1 MARPAGDGNG
11 VGGTAGRGV
20 AGGGTSASSGV
31 TADNAANPVANQT
44 TAQNTISPVQQHKP
58 VVNQTEPITPPPQQ
72 HGAPDAVIKPA
83 SQSAGEQAPIITP
96 DRRAQGAQEKPAKTS
111 SPRQKVSVD
120 TSRHTLLQA
129 IAIKG
134 VDATDPLAN
143 DLRKSLGLS
152 DGKNMRVNIPGHPP
166 MWLFRKNGKRLD
178 TIAGELS
185 QSGER
190 YLDAHDRQEM
200 LDKLYDNPDHMTP
213 EGTATKAQREY
224 EAEQADH
231 QAGSK
236 ERFESTIATH
246 DIYDETT
253 DAEWENILED
263 GRLMSAEEA
272 DKFFAEPAENQEHG
286 NDQQRTAQEARKNDA
301 GGIAENGTSGA
312 QETGG
317 KAFGLAGQT
326 NEEINAAA
334 QAEHEAEIAK
344 IKAERDAANKRA
356 KEAEEQLKADN
367 TSNGNAADAFSMT
380 QPEPVSKAQQ
390 KAIDKKKAETELV
403 GQSDLLSQSNAPTSN
418 QSEFEKIGMV
428 RSGDSWRWKGNV
440 DGDAYDSVTVRP
452 WKGGFTVTTGGYFN
466 SPLGGNALPTKEIG
480 TFKTESEAVSAAKE
494 QIASK
499 QVAKEDH
506 TGQPSISATE
516 NNPTDAAKSEFSTL
530 ERDLISKAHDKEY
543 DGDVGVVVGGGKVK
557 FVPIEDAIDAAKKA
571 IASGVKAVPFQIHN
585 ATGIRIGDVPL
596 VLEKVGAEFEST
608 TKESQNANSL
618 QTKHVSQRASGEDQ
632 SYVADGHRDSQ
643 PMGAGLAEHGQ
654 GLDHNRG
661 VSGSTQGAGT
671 RGNQGETGA
680 RAEPS
685 TELGEGRVV
694 RPESEPAS
702 GVNRHETTTEEGT
715 DHVIDADEI
724 GKGGLG
730 KKYRDNIA
738 AIKILNT
745 IEADGRD
752 ATPEER
758 KALSKYVG
766 WGAMKGL
773 FDPNNKT
780 WAKQHDE
787 LKELLTDEEFR
798 AARASTLDAHY
809 TSPEVVNSMYDAL
822 SRLGFK
828 SGRVLEP
835 SVGVGNF
842 FGLMPREMRNS
853 SQLYGVELDSLT
865 SRLVSALYPKA
876 KIAKATGFQDFEI
889 PSEYFDVVIGN
900 PPFGSYPLVDKERS
914 PYSGF
919 SIHNYFLAKSIDK
932 LRPGGIMAVVVS
944 HNFLDAQDSRV
955 RKWIG
960 ERAGLVGGVRLP
972 NTAFKDNAG
981 TEVVTDILI
990 FQKHDKD
997 GLPDSIAPW
1006 QDVVGQININPKTG
1020 EHATHNVNQF
1030 FVANPQYVLG
1040 KPSAGGTMY
1049 SANEYTVEQDG
1060 DIKNALAK
1068 WAKALPENMFDNIDR
1083 ASDAAVVDM
1092 AVPDGIKIG
1101 SYYVDANGKVM
1112 QRGNDLM
1119 GNKTAVA
1126 WEPRFDSQVG
1136 RMKGMIA
1143 IRDALRKQM
1152 RLERSVDATEQ
1163 DIEANRAE
1171 LNRLYDDF
1179 FKKYKH
1185 LNSTTNR
1192 SVFLDD
1198 PESHLIQGLE
1208 FDYDKGIGK
1217 ATAEKEGI
1225 EQREASATKA
1235 DIFRRRVSFPPNDHM
1250 TVTTAKDALL
1260 ASLNYR
1266 GKVDPA
1272 YMSEVYGK
1280 PMDEIVKELGDV
1292 VFDDPQSGIVTADE
1306 YLSGDVKTK
1315 LDEAKYAAQDNAK
1328 YRRNVEAL
1336 EKVIPKDKTPS
1347 EISVSIGASF
1357 VPADVYEQFVKHISG
1372 GSATASYIKATG
1384 QWLMAFN
1391 AGNDPSLN
1399 TGRFGTSDMSAQ
1411 DLFQLTMMG
1420 RGAVVKKTMRNSD
1433 GSTTTILMEKE
1444 TEAAREKQNAIKA
1457 EWQKWLWQD
1466 PERADR
1472 IASIYN
1478 DKMNRIVGR
1487 KYDGSHMS
1495 FPGMNPSYSLLAHQK
1510 NGVWRG
1516 LQTYQVLYDHV
1527 VGAGKTFEMAT
1538 LAMEMRRLGIARKP
1552 LVVVPNHLTLQFRS
1566 DFTRLYPGSDILVAA
1581 PEDFSKDNR
1590 ERLFAKI
1597 ITGDWDAVV
1606 IGHSSLKK
1614 IGLPEKTELAVL
1626 QEQISE
1632 LTDSIEDMKRARGD
1646 KRITADMERIRKNLD
1661 AKMRDK
1667 LAAVGKRSK
1676 MVTFDELGVDA
1687 MFIDEMHEFKN
1698 LAYNTTMDRNPGMG
1712 NPAGSA
1718 KAFDLFVK
1726 TRWLFDTFGD
1736 KTPFITATGTPI
1748 SNSLVEMF
1756 NMQRYMQYPTLKR
1769 QGLNVFDAWAKQ
1781 FGSVENVYEV
1791 SPSGSGYRQSTRF
1804 AKFTNL
1810 PALMSLYNTFAD
1822 TVTLDDLKAQ
1832 EEAQGN
1838 RFPVPKM
1845 VGGRPVLVVAKRSPS
1860 VAALMGVP
1868 EAQTDEAGNILFGA
1882 NLDSDIQIKQ
1892 DEKSGKWTAKVGDA
1906 RLGTFETEEDA
1917 RLKVVESA
1925 LTPVVS
1931 VDSESILGRFA
1942 NLRQLTK
1949 ETKGRVNALSLTGEA
1964 NKAGL
1969 DYRLIDPKA
1978 PDFPGS
1984 KINLAVDNMMRIY
1997 KQWDADKGTQLVFCD
2012 LSIPLSARSSYSN
2025 KSRRLYVRDEARGIE
2040 MKRGTM
2046 HAMPGHE
2053 DLPYFVVQRGD
2064 KESKRFDVYD
2074 AASGLR
2080 LQSDFRSK
2088 QDAIDAAIG
2097 FLSDEDKRQKW
2108 INAREATGEIE
2119 QGEIDEY
2126 NNENDIDVDDPS
2138 MFFTRDDVAGVSGSA
2153 KFSVYDDIKAKLIAK
2168 GVPEHEIAFIHDY
2181 NTPTAKD
2188 KLFKAV
2194 NHGGVR
2200 FLLGSTPKM
2209 GAGTNVQERLVG
2221 LHHIDAPWR
2230 PSDLEQREGRIIRR
2244 GNKLYERDPENFEV
2258 FIGRYATEQTYDT
2271 RRWQILEHKA
2281 RGIEQLRNYDGTL
2294 NEIDDIEGEAANAA
2308 DMKAAASGD
2317 PLILEETKL
2326 RTDVRRLENLQAA
2339 YADEVLSMTRK
2350 SRSAQEYADKSG
2362 PAFVREIRESIGT
2375 TAKHPVDK
2383 DGFAPIS
2390 VQGGK
2395 ALSDKDAANKALAS
2409 VFENVRSHM
2418 IDTAS
2423 IQYRG
2428 LEFELKHVSGNVIMY
2443 TPTGIGGTWGATD
2456 TFSPSGMVQRLKNY
2470 IDRLPAMLDD
2480 TLAGIEKSKKD
2491 AASMRELAKQ
2501 PFPQAADLERARE
2514 AHKKVQRA
2522 LMAKGPEVPDEQKAA
2537 VVSGIEQ
2544 QKAKLREL
2552 GFGDALNELSGS
2564 AKYSRSATLARN
2576 PHTESTLRDAIN
2588 SSFPGTKNFAD
2599 SLIATGKFHIIGS
2612 EDIGK
2617 HLGQGANFS
2626 KASQTDT
2633 PAFKKWFGDS
2643 KVVDSDGNP
2652 LVVSHFTDADDIS
2665 VFDRGRLGS
2674 NTESNTDQEQ
2684 ASKMARLGFWF
2695 SDSDIRYTHD
2705 RGRGV
2710 FADNK
2715 IDAFLAISHPK
2726 EYATF
2731 DEMWHE
2737 SDSYETAKE
2746 WRTKLEHDGYD
2757 GVVVRDDNELGGT
2770 SYVAFHPNQIK
2781 SATGNIGAFDQ
2792 TNHDIRYSKDGRI
2805 LAFVKNGET
2814 FFVHDNIS
2822 QTDDSVKGLLL
2833 HELGDHALMLGRT
2846 DAEFK
2851 NILRQFKMM
2860 GNAGNEK
2867 VIEAQ
2872 ARVPEGTP
2880 AHFVDE
2886 ESLGYFLEANPE
2898 LPFSQRVIAWF
2909 RDALRKLGEKL
2920 KGIQKLQWIQWANR
2934 LNESDIVYMATQ
2946 ATRGATATLRN
2957 SQDNSGKGVPLF
2969 SKQAQNDHYEVQ
2981 PDAARNLPIDGA
2993 ELTALRRAA
3002 AGIEAAERGITFTV
3016 NADGRAIVTG
3026 PARVKVPARFRRF
3039 ANDHG
3044 LTLVVQRSYGP
3055 FVNSNTPMPIAYR
3068 EAGALYFGEI
3078 GENHL
3083 DRTGKTRFSKPDQE
3097 NKARAFDGNGMT
3109 AAAVRAE
3116 ISPILAKWK
3125 HGNIQVVQ
3133 SISEL
3138 PDSLQREVHA
3148 VGAEGDMEGVYVGNG
3163 TVYMVADHLQN
3174 ARRVH
3179 EVLAHEAIG
3188 HLAAEE
3194 LTDQADY
3201 QRAINSVQT
3210 LDRIG
3215 NKTIRAL
3222 GDAVDERQPGLSA
3235 KSRAKEIMA
3244 LAVERGSYRDIPLL
3258 QKAITSIVSWV
3269 KARLRAMGLNTKWVN
3284 SMSEGEVFSMLRQG
3298 ERRLESE
3305 KTGKDGAVS
3314 GAAMASRGGVDG
3326 IIRRLKWKD
3335 SAVLNGLPSYRGDGF
3350 SIFATTEIPHE
3361 DDFQTH
3367 PYALHWGHIAQ
3378 IPEGSKP
3385 YQFTIRGEKGVGAIG
3400 DMKADVD
3407 GNGNIVAIHDINIY
3421 GKRAGIGAK
3430 IVASIAANSP
3440 SPIKIVEAIPQSQGF
3455 WRKVGLNE
3463 LDDKNTGYISATD
3476 AARYILGHER
3486 RTAQGFKEGVNRVP
3500 TDAGAEG
3507 VYREGIETGEVSP
3520 EEAGK
3525 YQFSRSSIIGASG
3538 RAYTPEQLAA
3548 MERTGSVVTK
3558 KTIQETIK
3566 SLWQDAGKK
3575 LAQGVFDQFRPVRD
3589 LSSHAYTLMRLS
3601 KGAPG
3606 AFEAFMHHGKLSLR
3620 DGAYDADTS
3629 GGVMEKVFYPLGKE
3643 STDFLRWVAG
3653 NRAERL
3659 ATEGKENLFTPDDI
3673 AAFKSLATGD
3683 TDFDYTLPNGNVTR
3697 NRMLIYRDS
3706 LRKFNEFNKNVL
3718 DMAEQSGLIDPESRH
3733 LWEHEFYVPFYR
3745 TVDDNDGGVRGMN
3758 IKQGVVRQEA
3768 FKKLKGGDEKLND
3781 LLANTLMN
3789 WAHLIDASAK
3799 NRAATAT
3806 LQAAVKVGAARLAL
3820 AGDKKTVWHMSGGQK
3835 VEYKVD
3841 DPYLLD
3847 AISSLEYAGLRGPAM
3862 DAMSTMKHWLTVGV
3876 TASPFFKVRNL
3887 IRDSIQSIAT
3897 ADMGYNPLSNV
3908 IKGYKL
3914 TDRAAQE
3921 YVSALAGGGLI
3932 RFGTMLEG
3940 NEASRVRQLIK
3951 QGASDQ
3957 HILDSES
3964 KLRAFYDKYAE
3975 PLISAYEELG
3985 NRGEE
3990 INRMALYDS
3999 LISKGVDH
4007 ATASLMA
4014 RDLMDFSMRG
4024 TWGTIRFLTQIVP
4037 FMNARLQGLYKL
4049 RRAAKE
4055 DPARFAIVIGG
4066 VALASLALLA
4076 AYGDDDDWKK
4086 REDWDRDNYWW
4097 FKIGDVAFRIPKP
4110 FEIGAIST
4118 LAERTA
4124 EYAFDDEMKFKRFSG
4139 LVLNNIENQLSMN
4152 PVPQLFKPIM
4162 DVYSNQ
4168 DSFTGR
4174 PIETMGME
4182 HLAPDYRF
4190 NQNTSMIGRGI
4201 STAGNTLTGDHFLS
4215 PVQVDHLIRSY
4226 FGWLGA
4232 SAVGIADIAV
4242 RSASNEPTRPALDY
4256 WKTITGSMVSELEG
4270 APSRYVTMMYDQA
4283 REIEQAYGT
4292 WRELM
4297 KEGKQEEAAA
4307 YRADNQDELSRY
4319 KRVEAIKRQETML
4332 NNRIKFIERS
4342 DLDSDEKKARI
4353 NALRQQQDQVARR
4366 L

>member
-1 MARPAGDGNG
+1 MDQTLTAPPAQDDLKAMLARSVPLKSPTLLDYAKTLASGVGAAASGIGEGIKQGSQLLGVPEGEEIGKGIRSLGDNASDYWNNTLTPGGKFSLTAPVIKDDLSFGPTPIASTVLSTLQSIPSNLVMAVPGTKATRALEGVGAGEAIEKGLGNLGVNADRAKWIGEHAPSSIGMAASEGVFSGLQNAAQTAQEIDQLPQDKLQASPFYQSAYAATDPTLPEQERRQQALEKVKDSAEKEIIARTIPLTGGISAATGGGILGQMARKARKSVIKEILGGIIPEAAQEFGQSGEEQLVQNLAMRNYADPTQSIGDGVLNSSVEGGLSGALLALLGGSVHGLTARNANHVVQPGQPGADTGISQPVNTPDGNQPGPVLTATPVVTPATMPENTPPVNTPEAAEVTPEATATTVASTVSPEATPSIESSTATPEATTSTAPIQTEPYQYKNIPSLNQATVGENIPAQPEQPQNTMGVMTRAAMASGALSAPWTVASNKQLSQQGTLTQPALPRPVLPQDEDNGATGQQTPTLATDSGGSAGNISQQGLPDAMVQPAVDGNG
-11 VGGTAGRGV
+11 VGGTTGRSV
-20 AGGGTSASSGV
+20 AGSGTAESSGI

-44 TAQNTISPVQQHKP
+44 SAQNTIAPVQHPQTAIKQENQP
-58 VVNQTEPITPPPQQ
+58 VINHTEPITPTPQQ
-72 HGAPDAVIKPA
+72 QGAPDAVIKTA
-83 SQSAGEQAPIITP
+83 SQSAGEQAPINTP
-96 DRRAQGAQEKPAKTS
+96 KPETPYKSRDAAK
-111 SPRQKVSVD
+111 
-120 TSRHTLLQA
+120 
-129 IAIKG
+129 
-134 VDATDPLAN
+134 
-143 DLRKSLGLS
+143 
-152 DGKNMRVNIPGHPP
+152 M
-166 MWLFRKNGKRLD
+166 
-178 TIAGELS
+178 
-185 QSGER
+185 
-190 YLDAHDRQEM
+190 
-200 LDKLYDNPDHMTP
+200 
-213 EGTATKAQREY
+213 
-224 EAEQADH
+224 
-231 QAGSK
+231 
-236 ERFESTIATH
+236 
-246 DIYDETT
+246 
-253 DAEWENILED
+253 
-263 GRLMSAEEA
+263 AEEA
-272 DKFFAEPAENQEHG
+272 DKPFAEPAENKEYG
-286 NDQQRTAQEARKNDA
+286 NDQQRTAQETRENDA
-301 GGIAENGTSGA
+301 GGIADNGTAGA

-356 KEAEEQLKADN
+356 TA
-367 TSNGNAADAFSMT
+367 
-380 QPEPVSKAQQ
+380 
-390 KAIDKKKAETELV
+390 
-403 GQSDLLSQSNAPTSN
+403 N

-466 SPLGGNALPTKEIG
+466 SPFGGNALPTKEIG
-480 TFKTESEAVSAAKE
+480 TFKTESEAVSVAKAL
-494 QIASK
+494 IASK
-499 QVAKEDH
+499 QDKKEGH
-506 TGQPSISATE
+506 AGQPSIPETE
-516 NNPTDAAKSEFSTL
+516 NNNTHTEPSTPESENVNTAQEPGKS
-530 ERDLISKAHDKEY
+530 
-543 DGDVGVVVGGGKVK
+543 
-557 FVPIEDAIDAAKKA
+557 
-571 IASGVKAVPFQIHN
+571 
-585 ATGIRIGDVPL
+585 
-596 VLEKVGAEFEST
+596 AEEPYKDTKSDQSAN
-608 TKESQNANSL
+608 KESQNANSV
-618 QTKHVSQRASGEDQ
+618 QTKPVSQRASDEDQ
-632 SYVADGHRDSQ
+632 SYVANGHRDRQ
-643 PMGAGLAEHGQ
+643 PLGAGLAEHSQ

-661 VSGSTQGAGT
+661 VSGGTQGAGT

-680 RAEPS
+680 RTEPS
-685 TELGEGRVV
+685 IELGEGRGV

-702 GVNRHETTTEEGT
+702 GVNRHDAPTEEGT

-730 KKYRDNIA
+730 KKFRDNVA
-738 AIKILNT
+738 AIKILKT
-745 IEADGRD
+745 LETEGRD

-766 WGAMKGL
+766 WGAMKGA
-773 FDPNNKT
+773 FDPNNKA
-780 WAKQHDE
+780 WAKQHNE

-809 TSPEVVNSMYDAL
+809 TSPEVVKGMYDAL
-822 SRLGFK
+822 ARLGFK

-842 FGLMPREMRNS
+842 FGLMPREMRNA

-876 KIAKATGFQDFEI
+876 KIAEATGFQDFEI

-944 HNFLDAQDSRV
+944 HNFLDAQDTRV

-960 ERAGLVGGVRLP
+960 ERAGLIGGVRLP

-990 FQKHDKD
+990 FQKHDNN
-997 GLPDSIAPW
+997 GFPDSIAPW
-1006 QDVVGQININPKTG
+1006 QDVVEQININPKTG
-1020 EHATHNVNQF
+1020 EHVTHNVNQF
-1030 FVANPQYVLG
+1030 FVANQQYVLG
-1040 KPSAGGTMY
+1040 KPSAGGSMY

-1060 DIKNALAK
+1060 DLKNELAK
-1068 WAKALPENMFDNIDR
+1068 WAKSLPENMFDNIDR

-1092 AVPDGIKIG
+1092 AVPDGIKVG
-1101 SYYVDANGKVM
+1101 SYYVDADDKVM

-1126 WEPRFDSQVG
+1126 WEPRYESQIG

-1179 FKKYKH
+1179 LKKYKH

-1192 SVFLDD
+1192 SIFLDD
-1198 PESHLIQGLE
+1198 PESHLIQALE

-1235 DIFRRRVSFPPNDHM
+1235 DIFKRRVAFPPQDHM

-1266 GKVDPA
+1266 GKVDPD
-1272 YMSEVYGK
+1272 YMAEVYGK

-1292 VFDDPQSGIVTADE
+1292 VFDDPQNGIVTADE

-1315 LDEAKYAAQDNAK
+1315 LDEAKYAAQGNDK

-1336 EKVIPKDKTPS
+1336 EKIVPKDKTPS
-1347 EISVSIGASF
+1347 EISVSIGAEF
-1357 VPADVYEQFVKHISG
+1357 VPADVYEQFAKHISG
-1372 GSATASYIKATG
+1372 GSATASYIKSTG
-1384 QWLMAFN
+1384 QWLMAFDN
-1391 AGNDPSLN
+1391 GNDPALN
-1399 TGRFGTSDMSAQ
+1399 SGRFGTSDMSAQ
-1411 DLFQLTMMG
+1411 ELFQLTMMG
-1420 RGAVVKKTMRNSD
+1420 RGAVVKKTLRNHD
-1433 GSTTTILMEKE
+1433 GSTTTILLEDK

-1478 DKMNRIVGR
+1478 DKMNRIVER

-1527 VGAGKTFEMAT
+1527 VGAGKTFEMVT

-1552 LVVVPNHLTLQFRS
+1552 LIVVPNHLTLQWRS
-1566 DFTRLYPGSDILVAA
+1566 DFTRLYPGSNILAAA

-1597 ITGDWDAVV
+1597 TTGDWDAVV
-1606 IGHSSLKK
+1606 VGHSSLKK
-1614 IGLPEKTELAVL
+1614 IGLPEKTEIAVL
-1626 QEQISE
+1626 QEQVDE
-1632 LTDSIEDMKRARGD
+1632 LADAIEDMKRARGD

-1661 AKMRDK
+1661 AKMKDK
-1667 LAAVGKRSK
+1667 LSALGKRSK

-1726 TRWLFDTFGD
+1726 TRWMFDTFGD
-1736 KTPFITATGTPI
+1736 KTPFISATGTPI

-1769 QGLNVFDAWAKQ
+1769 LGLNVFDAWARQ

-1791 SPSGSGYRQSTRF
+1791 APSGSGYRQSTRF
-1804 AKFTNL
+1804 SKFTNL

-1845 VGGRPVLVVAKRSPS
+1845 VGGRPVLVVAERSPY
-1860 VAALMGVP
+1860 VAALMGMP
-1868 EAQTDEAGNILFGA
+1868 KAQTDESGNILFNA
-1882 NLDSDIQIKQ
+1882 NLDDDIQIKQ
-1892 DEKSGKWTAKVGDA
+1892 DEKSGKWTARVGDKY
-1906 RLGTFETEEDA
+1906 LGLYDTAEDA

-1925 LTPVVS
+1925 LTPSVS
-1931 VDSESILGRFA
+1931 VDPDSILGRFGR
-1942 NLRQLTK
+1942 LRQLTK
-1949 ETKGRVNALSLTGEA
+1949 ETKGKVNALSLTGEA

-2025 KSRRLYVRDEARGIE
+2025 KSRRLYVRDDAGGIE

-2046 HAMPGHE
+2046 HAIPGYE
-2053 DLPYFVVQRGD
+2053 DLPFFVVQRGD

-2074 AASGLR
+2074 AASGQGLK
-2080 LQSDFRSK
+2080 SDFRSK
-2088 QDAIDAAIG
+2088 QDAIDATSG
-2097 FLSDEDKRQKW
+2097 LLGDEAKRQKW
-2108 INAREATGEIE
+2108 INARESTGEIE
-2119 QGEIDEY
+2119 QSEIDEY

-2138 MFFTRDDVAGVSGSA
+2138 LFFTRDDVAGISGA
-2153 KFSVYDDIKAKLIAK
+2153 ANFSVYDDIKSKLMDK
-2168 GVPEHEIAFIHDY
+2168 GVPENEIAFIHDY

-2194 NHGGVR
+2194 NHGSVR

-2258 FIGRYATEQTYDT
+2258 FIGRYATAQTYDT

-2339 YADEVLSMTRK
+2339 YADEVLAMTRK
-2350 SRSAQEYADKSG
+2350 ARSAQEYADTSG
-2362 PAFVREIRESIGT
+2362 PAFVREIRKNLETI
-2375 TAKHPVDK
+2375 AKHPVDK
-2383 DGFAPIS
+2383 DGFSPIS

-2395 ALSDKDAANKALAS
+2395 ALTDKDSANKALAS

-2418 IDTAS
+2418 IDKAS

-2428 LEFELKHVSGNVIMY
+2428 LAFELEYVAGNVIMR
-2443 TPTGIGGTWGATD
+2443 TPTGMGGMWGATD
-2456 TFSPSGMVQRLKNY
+2456 QFSPSGMVQRLKNY

-2480 TLAGIEKSKKD
+2480 TLASIEKSKKD
-2491 AASMRELAKQ
+2491 SASMRELAKQ

-2514 AHKKVQRA
+2514 DYKKVQRA
-2522 LMAKGPEVPDEQKAA
+2522 LMAKGPEVPVEQKVA

-2552 GFGDALNELSGS
+2552 GFGDALDEST
-2564 AKYSRSATLARN
+2564 KYSRSATLTRN
-2576 PHTESTLRDAIN
+2576 PHTESTLREAIN
-2588 SSFPGTKNFAD
+2588 SAFQGTKNFAD
-2599 SLIATGKFHIIGS
+2599 ALIATRKFHIIGS

-2617 HLGQGANFS
+2617 YLGEGKNFS

-2633 PAFKKWFGDS
+2633 F
-2643 KVVDSDGNP
+2643 N
-2652 LVVSHFTDADDIS
+2652 
-2665 VFDRGRLGS
+2665 
-2674 NTESNTDQEQ
+2674 
-2684 ASKMARLGFWF
+2684 
-2695 SDSDIRYTHD
+2695 
-2705 RGRGV
+2705 
-2710 FADNK
+2710 
-2715 IDAFLAISHPK
+2715 
-2726 EYATF
+2726 
-2731 DEMWHE
+2731 
-2737 SDSYETAKE
+2737 
-2746 WRTKLEHDGYD
+2746 
-2757 GVVVRDDNELGGT
+2757 
-2770 SYVAFHPNQIK
+2770 
-2781 SATGNIGAFDQ
+2781 Q
-2792 TNHDIRYSKDGRI
+2792 TNPDIRYSKDGRI
-2805 LAFVKNGET
+2805 LAFVRNGET

-2822 QTDDSVKGLLL
+2822 QTGDSVKGLLL
-2833 HELGDHALMLGRT
+2833 HELGDHALMLGRS

-2851 NILRQFKMM
+2851 KILRQFKMM
-2860 GNAGNEK
+2860 GKAGNEK

-2880 AHFVDE
+2880 AHLVDE
-2886 ESLGYFLEANPE
+2886 ESLGYFLEANPD
-2898 LPFSQRVIAWF
+2898 LTFSQRVIAWF
-2909 RDALRKLGEKL
+2909 RDALRKLGDKL
-2920 KGIQKLQWIQWANR
+2920 KGIQKLQWVQWANR

-2946 ATRGATATLRN
+2946 ATRNAPTALQN
-2957 SQDNSGKGVPLF
+2957 
-2969 SKQAQNDHYEVQ
+2969 AQN
-2981 PDAARNLPIDGA
+2981 
-2993 ELTALRRAA
+2993 
-3002 AGIEAAERGITFTV
+3002 
-3016 NADGRAIVTG
+3016 NADI
-3026 PARVKVPARFRRF
+3026 
-3039 ANDHG
+3039 N
-3044 LTLVVQRSYGP
+3044 
-3055 FVNSNTPMPIAYR
+3055 
-3068 EAGALYFGEI
+3068 
-3078 GENHL
+3078 
-3083 DRTGKTRFSKPDQE
+3083 TRFSK
-3097 NKARAFDGNGMT
+3097 
-3109 AAAVRAE
+3109 
-3116 ISPILAKWK
+3116 
-3125 HGNIQVVQ
+3125 
-3133 SISEL
+3133 
-3138 PDSLQREVHA
+3138 
-3148 VGAEGDMEGVYVGNG
+3148 
-3163 TVYMVADHLQN
+3163 
-3174 ARRVH
+3174 
-3179 EVLAHEAIG
+3179 
-3188 HLAAEE
+3188 
-3194 LTDQADY
+3194 
-3201 QRAINSVQT
+3201 
-3210 LDRIG
+3210 
-3215 NKTIRAL
+3215 
-3222 GDAVDERQPGLSA
+3222 
-3235 KSRAKEIMA
+3235 
-3244 LAVERGSYRDIPLL
+3244 
-3258 QKAITSIVSWV
+3258 
-3269 KARLRAMGLNTKWVN
+3269 
-3284 SMSEGEVFSMLRQG
+3284 
-3298 ERRLESE
+3298 
-3305 KTGKDGAVS
+3305 
-3314 GAAMASRGGVDG
+3314 
-3326 IIRRLKWKD
+3326 
-3335 SAVLNGLPSYRGDGF
+3335 
-3350 SIFATTEIPHE
+3350 
-3361 DDFQTH
+3361 
-3367 PYALHWGHIAQ
+3367 
-3378 IPEGSKP
+3378 
-3385 YQFTIRGEKGVGAIG
+3385 
-3400 DMKADVD
+3400 
-3407 GNGNIVAIHDINIY
+3407 
-3421 GKRAGIGAK
+3421 
-3430 IVASIAANSP
+3430 
-3440 SPIKIVEAIPQSQGF
+3440 
-3455 WRKVGLNE
+3455 
-3463 LDDKNTGYISATD
+3463 
-3476 AARYILGHER
+3476 
-3486 RTAQGFKEGVNRVP
+3486 
-3500 TDAGAEG
+3500 
-3507 VYREGIETGEVSP
+3507 
-3520 EEAGK
+3520 
-3525 YQFSRSSIIGASG
+3525 SSIIGASG

-3558 KTIQETIK
+3558 KTIQETVK

-3601 KGAPG
+3601 SGASG
-3606 AFEAFMHHGKLSLR
+3606 AFEAFMRHGKLLLR

-3629 GGVMEKVFYPLGKE
+3629 GGALEKVFYPLGKE

-3659 ATEGKENLFTPDDI
+3659 AKEDRENLFTLDDI
-3673 AAFKSLATGD
+3673 NAFKSLANGD
-3683 TDFDYTLPNGNVTR
+3683 TDFDYTMPNGNVTR
-3697 NRMLIYRDS
+3697 KRILIYRDS

-3745 TVDDNDGGVRGMN
+3745 TVDENDGGIRGMN

-3820 AGDKKTVWHMSGGQK
+3820 PGDKKTVWHMSGGKK

-3847 AISSLEYAGLRGPAM
+3847 AINGLEYAGLRGPAM

-3908 IKGYKL
+3908 MKGYKL

-3951 QGASDQ
+3951 NGASDQ
-3957 HILDSES
+3957 HILDNES
-3964 KLRAFYDKYAE
+3964 KVRAFYDKYAE

-3999 LISKGVDH
+3999 LIRKGVDH

-4024 TWGTIRFLTQIVP
+4024 TWKTIRFLTQIVP

-4049 RRAAKE
+4049 GRAAKE

-4097 FKIGDVAFRIPKP
+4097 FKIGDEAFRIPKP
-4110 FEIGAIST
+4110 FEIGAISN

-4124 EYAFDDEMKFKRFSG
+4124 ELAFDDEMTFKRFSG
-4139 LVLNNIENQLSMN
+4139 VVLNNIDNQLSMN
-4152 PVPQLFKPIM
+4152 PVPQLFKPII
-4162 DVYSNQ
+4162 DVYANH
-4168 DSFTGR
+4168 DSFTER

-4182 HLAPDYRF
+4182 RLAPDYRF

-4201 STAGNTLTGDHFLS
+4201 STAGNTITGDHFLS

-4232 SAVGIADIAV
+4232 FAVGTADIAV

-4256 WKTITGSMVSELEG
+4256 WKTITGSMVSELDG

-4283 REIEQAYGT
+4283 REIEQAYAT
-4292 WRELM
+4292 WHELM

-4307 YRADNQDELSRY
+4307 YRDEHQDELSKYR
-4319 KRVEAIKRQETML
+4319 RVEAIKRQETML

-4342 DLDSDEKKARI
+4342 DIMDADEKKERI
-4353 NALRQQQDQVARR
+4353 NALRQQQDQIARR
-4366 L
+4366 LSP